1 MARPWVFHEFTVN
14 NNSRSP
20 PPFHDDSFA
29 FSVNPIPASTN
40 NFHSLQFVFCFSQH
54 QNNNVTFQAPVD
66 MMFNDFSNVKEQST
80 EIKDKQKSRL
90 AI

>member
-1 MARPWVFHEFTVN
+1 MTIALRFQLTQFQPQQIIF
-14 NNSRSP
+14 
-20 PPFHDDSFA
+20 
-29 FSVNPIPASTN
+29 
-40 NFHSLQFVFCFSQH
+40 SLQFVFCFSQH